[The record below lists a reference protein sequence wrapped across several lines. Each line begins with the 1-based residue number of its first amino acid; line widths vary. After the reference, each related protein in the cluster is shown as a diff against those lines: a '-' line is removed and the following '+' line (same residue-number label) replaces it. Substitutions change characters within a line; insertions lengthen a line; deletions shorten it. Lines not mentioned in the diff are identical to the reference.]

1 MLEKYIG
8 LKTEKAY
15 QQLKSILV
23 KNDCTIVS
31 EDPPKHILA
40 KQGSLRGISPKS
52 AKKEIRYDLLPDGIG
67 TKIKSCSSISSDWA
81 RLTLWGSV
89 MAGILAA
96 VFWWIAS
103 DIGTLLE
110 YGTTGYWTWLSRAF
124 GYPNIPYVVFMLNVT
139 RALSIVLA
147 ITIIFEIIDGFLV
160 HHKIDAFAAE
170 ILDELA
176 QK

>member
-23 KNDCTIVS
+23 KKGCTIVS
-31 EDPPKHILA
+31 EDPPKHILV
-40 KQGSLRGISPKS
+40 KQASLRGISPKS
-52 AKKEIRYDLLPDGIG
+52 AKKEIRYDLLPNGLG

-89 MAGILAA
+89 MAGIVAT

-110 YGTTGYWTWLSRAF
+110 YGTTGYWAWLARAF
-124 GYPNIPYVVFMLNVT
+124 GYPNIPYTLFMLNVT

-160 HHKIDAFAAE
+160 YRKIDTFAAE
-170 ILDELA
+170 TLDELA